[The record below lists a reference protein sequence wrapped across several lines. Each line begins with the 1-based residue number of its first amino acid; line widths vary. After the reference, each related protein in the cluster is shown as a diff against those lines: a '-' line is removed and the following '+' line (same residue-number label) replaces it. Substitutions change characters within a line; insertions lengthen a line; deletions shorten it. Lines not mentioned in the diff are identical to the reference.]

1 MKTKRTASFCI
12 LAIFIMVSCTVSC
25 RESIGSIEKTE
36 LFKLDYG
43 FYDNQI
49 PLFMIDVSN
58 MEAHMAM
65 RDGIF
70 YITAANTGKLMIL
83 SSYGELL
90 QLVYNEEKNPRPT
103 LLTITENVDN
113 SKGLQGRIAYSY
125 PFIAPKK
132 IAIDSKQNIYIE
144 DSIPPE
150 RVRIDPE
157 TGIVL
162 QSVIQKISLNKGY
175 IDYIGQEGIGGTPF
189 SYIDNIFCTN
199 SNELVVITQSDTGYI
214 IYYYDASGKLITS
227 LAVTKTNLFL
237 PVGNERLIPILDT
250 VYPELDGTSLFI
262 KIDYFEN
269 MVNKETQT
277 VISMNFIYS
286 IIWKVDRNSGKMIE
300 NYKIEPFIGKSETNK
315 TAQVHKRSW
324 SLAGYARKHLFLYG
338 ISDKGETM
346 YALYNCD
353 SKHLSMYTV
362 KIDNSKLQYADFNVS
377 NDGIVSALLCGEKD
391 ISVVWWRFDKLLE
404 GIPK

>member
-1 MKTKRTASFCI
+1 MKTIKTAGSFMLSI
-12 LAIFIMVSCTVSC
+12 LIAILFMVSC
-25 RESIGSIEKTE
+25 RESIGSIEETE
-36 LFKLDYG
+36 LFKLEYG
-43 FYDNQI
+43 FYDNQL
-49 PLFMIDVSN
+49 PLFMIDTSN

-70 YITAANTGKLMIL
+70 YITAANTGKLMIV

-90 QLVYNEEKNPRPT
+90 QLVYNDEKNPKPT
-103 LLTITENVDN
+103 LLSLTENADN

-144 DSIPPE
+144 DLIPPE

-175 IDYIGQEGIGGTPF
+175 VDYIGQEGIGGTPF
-189 SYIDNIFCTN
+189 SYIENIFCTN
-199 SNELVVITQSDTGYI
+199 SNELVVIAQSGIGYI
-214 IYYYDASGKLITS
+214 IYYFDSSGKLITS
-227 LAVTKTNLFL
+227 LEVTKKNLPL
-237 PVGNERLIPILDT
+237 PAGNERLIPILDT
-250 VYPELDGTSLFI
+250 VYPELDGIGLFL

-269 MVNKETQT
+269 IVNKETQT
-277 VISMNFIYS
+277 VISLNYIYS

-300 NYKIEPFIGKSETNK
+300 NYKIEPFSNQSENNK
-315 TAQVHKRSW
+315 TTQTHKRSW

-338 ISDKGETM
+338 ISDKGDTI

-362 KIDNSKLQYADFNVS
+362 KIDNSKLQYADFNIS

>member
-1 MKTKRTASFCI
+1 MKTMKTAGSCI
-12 LAIFIMVSCTVSC
+12 LALLIAILFMVSC
-25 RESIGSIEKTE
+25 RESIGSIEETE
-36 LFKLDYG
+36 LFKLEYG
-43 FYDNQI
+43 FYDNQL
-49 PLFMIDVSN
+49 PLFMIDASN

-90 QLVYNEEKNPRPT
+90 QLVYNEDKNPKPT
-103 LLTITENVDN
+103 LLTITENTDN

-144 DSIPPE
+144 DSIPSE

-175 IDYIGQEGIGGTPF
+175 VDYIGQEGIGGTPF
-189 SYIDNIFCTN
+189 SYIENIFCTN
-199 SNELVVITQSDTGYI
+199 SNELVVITQSENGYI
-214 IYYYDASGKLITS
+214 IYYFDSSGKLITS
-227 LAVTKTNLFL
+227 LEVTKKNLPL

-250 VYPELDGTSLFI
+250 VYPELDGTSLFV

-269 MVNKETQT
+269 IVNKETQT

-300 NYKIEPFIGKSETNK
+300 NYKIEPFITQSENNK
-315 TAQVHKRSW
+315 TAQIHKRSW
-324 SLAGYARKHLFLYG
+324 SLAGYARKYLFLYG
-338 ISDKGETM
+338 ISDKGDTM

-362 KIDNSKLQYADFNVS
+362 KIDNSKLQYADFNIS

>member
-1 MKTKRTASFCI
+1 MKTIKTASSCI
-12 LAIFIMVSCTVSC
+12 LALLIAILFMVSC
-25 RESIGSIEKTE
+25 RESIGSIEETE
-36 LFKLDYG
+36 LFKLEYG
-43 FYDNQI
+43 FYDNQL
-49 PLFMIDVSN
+49 PLFMIDASN

-90 QLVYNEEKNPRPT
+90 QLVYNEEKNPKPT
-103 LLTITENVDN
+103 LLTITENTDN

-144 DSIPPE
+144 DSIPNE

-175 IDYIGQEGIGGTPF
+175 VDYIGQEGIGGTPF
-189 SYIDNIFCTN
+189 SYIENIFCTN
-199 SNELVVITQSDTGYI
+199 SNELVVITQSENGYI
-214 IYYYDASGKLITS
+214 IYYFDSMGKLITS
-227 LAVTKTNLFL
+227 LEVTKTNLPL

-250 VYPELDGTSLFI
+250 VYPELDGTSLFV

-269 MVNKETQT
+269 IVNKETQT

-300 NYKIEPFIGKSETNK
+300 NYKIEPFISQSENNK
-315 TAQVHKRSW
+315 TTQTHKRSW

-338 ISDKGETM
+338 ISDKGDTM

-362 KIDNSKLQYADFNVS
+362 KIDNSKLQYADFNIS